1 MAPTTSSFRA
11 MSHENMS
18 TGSSSGAGCGYTD
31 GPQYVGCQVA
41 AKGWPTPQ
49 YMSGG
54 KRKRKLSRKRR
65 KSRGKRAKRAGSL
78 VGNALVPFGLFA
90 AQKRTQ
96 RRHGHHHGKS
106 HKKRR
111 SSRRRR

>member
-54 KRKRKLSRKRR
+54 KRKRKLSKKEESLEE
-65 KSRGKRAKRAGSL
+65 KSKRAGSL
-78 VGNALVPFGLFA
+78 VGNAIVPSDYLLL
-90 AQKRTQ
+90 
-96 RRHGHHHGKS
+96 
-106 HKKRR
+106 KKEPNVVTVIIMANPIKKEDLLEDVVK
-111 SSRRRR
+111 